1 VSKKVLSFLIF
12 VFVAPILWAQ
22 DQVIEPETASI
33 PAPEKPSEQRA
44 MVKLTDF
51 QTILMISLREKF
63 PRLPGIFYSAHS
75 CRLPEYG
82 PVVTITLQ
90 LPAIYFTKPLLQE
103 LDRQKTL
110 AEQQMSMIQKQIER
124 QAEMIRLRAR
134 ESELN
139 QRIQL
144 ETNGKNKR
152 SKTALVAFQTE
163 LTEVQKN
170 LKELEATPAI
180 ESTSMNSTA
189 TTVLSDLD
197 LEKMLASSYQQLIEK
212 ITTTVTNV
220 LAEKAP
226 VLADLNNRERITV
239 TAHIR
244 ESFVSSQERSII
256 FTLHNDDIEKFR
268 AGALD
273 LNSLKQKVEVR
284 NESPE

>member
-1 VSKKVLSFLIF
+1 MNKKILPLLIF
-12 VFVAPILWAQ
+12 VFVAPVLWAQ

-33 PAPEKPSEQRA
+33 PAPEKPPERA

-63 PRLPGIFYSAHS
+63 PRLPGIFYSAHA

-90 LPAIYFTKPLLQE
+90 LPAIYFTRPLLQE
-103 LDRQKTL
+103 LDRQKRL
-110 AEQQMSMIQKQIER
+110 AEEQMTMVQKQIER

-134 ESELN
+134 ESELT
-139 QRIQL
+139 QRIQV
-144 ETNGKNKR
+144 EVTGKKR
-152 SKTALVAFQTE
+152 SKAALAAFQTE

-170 LKELEATPAI
+170 LKEIEASPTFG
-180 ESTSMNSTA
+180 STQVSTTA
-189 TTVLSDLD
+189 AEVLSDLD
-197 LEKMLASSYQQLIEK
+197 LEKMLATSYKQLIEK

-226 VLADLNNRERITV
+226 ALADLDNRDRITV

-244 ESFVSSQERSII
+244 ESFVSSQERSIV
-256 FTLHNDDIEKFR
+256 FTLHNDDVEKFR
-268 AGALD
+268 NGTLD
-273 LNSLKQKVEVR
+273 LNGLKQKVEVR

>member
-1 VSKKVLSFLIF
+1 MNSKILSLLIF

-22 DQVIEPETASI
+22 DQVIEPETVSI
-33 PAPEKPSEQRA
+33 PAPDKTPELRA
-44 MVKLTDF
+44 TVKLTDF

-90 LPAIYFTKPLLQE
+90 LPAIYFTRPLLQE
-103 LDRQKTL
+103 LERQKTL
-110 AEQQMSMIQKQIER
+110 AEQQMSIVQKQIER

-134 ESELN
+134 ESELT
-139 QRIQL
+139 QRIQV
-144 ETNGKNKR
+144 EVNGKKR

-170 LKELEATPAI
+170 LKDLDATPAA
-180 ESTSMNSTA
+180 EATA
-189 TTVLSDLD
+189 ANNAVATVLSDLD

-256 FTLHNDDIEKFR
+256 FTLHNDDVERFR
-268 AGALD
+268 AGDLD
-273 LNSLKQKVEVR
+273 LAGLKQKVEVR

>member
-1 VSKKVLSFLIF
+1 MNKKILSLLIF

-22 DQVIEPETASI
+22 DQVIEPETTSI
-33 PAPEKPSEQRA
+33 PASEKPPEPHT

-51 QTILMISLREKF
+51 QTILMMSLREKF

-75 CRLPEYG
+75 CRLPDYG

-90 LPAIYFTKPLLQE
+90 LPAIYFTRPLLQE
-103 LDRQKTL
+103 LDRQKAL
-110 AEQQMSMIQKQIER
+110 AEQQMSMVQKQIER

-139 QRIQL
+139 QRI
-144 ETNGKNKR
+144 EVEVSAKKR
-152 SKTALVAFQTE
+152 SKTALNAFQTE

-180 ESTSMNSTA
+180 ESTAVSSTA
-189 TTVLSDLD
+189 ATVLSDLD
-197 LEKMLASSYQQLIEK
+197 LEKMLATSYQQLIEK

-239 TAHIR
+239 AAHIR

-256 FTLHNDDIEKFR
+256 FTLHNDDVEKFR
-268 AGALD
+268 SGNLD
-273 LNSLKQKVEVR
+273 INALKQKVEVR
-284 NESPE
+284 NEAPE

>member
-1 VSKKVLSFLIF
+1 MNKKILPLLIF
-12 VFVAPILWAQ
+12 VFVAPVLWAQ

-33 PAPEKPSEQRA
+33 PAPEKPPERA
-44 MVKLTDF
+44 LVKLKDF

-82 PVVTITLQ
+82 PVVNLTLQ

-103 LDRQKTL
+103 LDRQKQL
-110 AEQQMSMIQKQIER
+110 AEQQMSMVQKQIER

-134 ESELN
+134 ESELT
-139 QRIQL
+139 QRIQV
-144 ETNGKNKR
+144 EVNGKKR
-152 SKTALVAFQTE
+152 SKTAINTFQAE

-170 LKELEATPAI
+170 LKELETTPTV
-180 ESTSMNSTA
+180 ESTAVNTTA

-197 LEKMLASSYQQLIEK
+197 LEKMLATSYQQLIEK
-212 ITTTVTNV
+212 ITTIVTNV

-256 FTLHNDDIEKFR
+256 FTLHTDDVEKFR
-268 AGALD
+268 NGTLD
-273 LNSLKQKVEVR
+273 LNGLKQKVEVR
-284 NESPE
+284 NESPEQ

>member
-1 VSKKVLSFLIF
+1 VNKKILSLLIF

-22 DQVIEPETASI
+22 DQVIEPETVSI
-33 PAPEKPSEQRA
+33 PAPEKPPEQRS

-75 CRLPEYG
+75 CRLPDYG

-90 LPAIYFTKPLLQE
+90 LPAIYFTRPLLQE
-103 LDRQKTL
+103 LDRQKAL
-110 AEQQMSMIQKQIER
+110 AEQQMSMVQKQIER

-139 QRIQL
+139 QRI
-144 ETNGKNKR
+144 EVEVSAKKR
-152 SKTALVAFQTE
+152 SKTALNAFQTE
-163 LTEVQKN
+163 LNEVQKN

-180 ESTSMNSTA
+180 ESTAVSSTTA
-189 TTVLSDLD
+189 TVLSDLD

-226 VLADLNNRERITV
+226 VLADLDSKERITV

-256 FTLHNDDIEKFR
+256 FTLHNDDVEKFR
-268 AGALD
+268 AGDLD
-273 LNSLKQKVEVR
+273 INALKQKVEVH

>member
-1 VSKKVLSFLIF
+1 MIKKLLPLFILFF
-12 VFVAPILWAQ
+12 VTPLLRAQ
-22 DQVIEPETASI
+22 DQIIEPETVSI
-33 PAPEKPSEQRA
+33 AVPEKAKERA
-44 MVKLTDF
+44 LVKLRDF

-82 PVVTITLQ
+82 PVVTLTLQ

-103 LDRQKTL
+103 LDRQKRL
-110 AEQQMSMIQKQIER
+110 AEEQMSMVQKQIER
-124 QAEMIRLRAR
+124 QAEMIRLRGR
-134 ESELN
+134 ESELT
-139 QRIQL
+139 QRIQV
-144 ETNGKNKR
+144 EVSAKKR
-152 SKTALVAFQTE
+152 SKTALNTFQAE

-170 LKELEATPAI
+170 LKELESAPI
-180 ESTSMNSTA
+180 VGSSISTSA
-189 TTVLSDLD
+189 ADVLSDLD

-226 VLADLNNRERITV
+226 VLADLNNQERITV

-256 FTLHNDDIEKFR
+256 FTLHNDDVEKFR
-268 AGALD
+268 NGTYD
-273 LNSLKQKVEVR
+273 LNALKQKVEIR
-284 NESPE
+284 NESSE

>member
-1 VSKKVLSFLIF
+1 MNRKILSLLIF
-12 VFVAPILWAQ
+12 VFVAPVLWAQ

-33 PAPEKPSEQRA
+33 PAPEKPHEQRA
-44 MVKLTDF
+44 LVKLTDF
-51 QTILMISLREKF
+51 QTILMLSLREKF

-110 AEQQMSMIQKQIER
+110 AEQQMTMVQKQIER
-124 QAEMIRLRAR
+124 QAEMIRLRGR
-134 ESELN
+134 ESELT
-139 QRIQL
+139 QRIQV
-144 ETNGKNKR
+144 EVNGKNKR
-152 SKTALVAFQTE
+152 SKAALASFQTE

-170 LKELEATPAI
+170 LKELESAPVEA
-180 ESTSMNSTA
+180 SFSSNTA
-189 TTVLSDLD
+189 TVLSDLD

-226 VLADLNNRERITV
+226 VLADLNNSERITV

-256 FTLHNDDIEKFR
+256 FTLHNDDVEKFR
-268 AGALD
+268 AGTLD
-273 LNSLKQKVEVR
+273 INALKQKVEVH
-284 NESPE
+284 NEAPE

>member
-1 VSKKVLSFLIF
+1 MNRKILPLLIF
-12 VFVAPILWAQ
+12 VFVGPVLWGQ
-22 DQVIEPETASI
+22 DQVIEPETVSI
-33 PAPEKPSEQRA
+33 PAPEKTPDPRA

-90 LPAIYFTKPLLQE
+90 LPAIYFTRPLLQE
-103 LDRQKTL
+103 LDRQKRL
-110 AEQQMSMIQKQIER
+110 AEEQMTMVQKQIER

-134 ESELN
+134 ESELT
-139 QRIQL
+139 QRIQV
-144 ETNGKNKR
+144 EVTGKKR
-152 SKTALVAFQTE
+152 SKAAVAAFQTE

-170 LKELEATPAI
+170 LKELDASPAVG
-180 ESTSMNSTA
+180 STQFSSTA
-189 TTVLSDLD
+189 AEVLSDLD
-197 LEKMLASSYQQLIEK
+197 LEKMLATSYQQLIEK
-212 ITTTVTNV
+212 ITTTVSNV

-256 FTLHNDDIEKFR
+256 FTLHNDDVDKFR
-268 AGALD
+268 NGTLD
-273 LNSLKQKVEVR
+273 LNALKQKIEVR

>member
-1 VSKKVLSFLIF
+1 MNKKILPLLIF
-12 VFVAPILWAQ
+12 VFVAPVLWAQ

-33 PAPEKPSEQRA
+33 PAPENLPENRS

-90 LPAIYFTKPLLQE
+90 LPAIYFTRPLLQE
-103 LDRQKTL
+103 LDRQKRL
-110 AEQQMSMIQKQIER
+110 AEEQMNMVQKQIER

-134 ESELN
+134 ESELT
-139 QRIQL
+139 QRIQV
-144 ETNGKNKR
+144 EVTGKKR
-152 SKTALVAFQTE
+152 SKAALATFQTE

-170 LKELEATPAI
+170 LKELEA
-180 ESTSMNSTA
+180 STA
-189 TTVLSDLD
+189 VGSSQVSTTTAEVLSDLD

-226 VLADLNNRERITV
+226 VACGFE
-239 TAHIR
+239 
-244 ESFVSSQERSII
+244 
-256 FTLHNDDIEKFR
+256 
-268 AGALD
+268 
-273 LNSLKQKVEVR
+273 
-284 NESPE
+284 

>member
-1 VSKKVLSFLIF
+1 VNKKILPLLIF

-33 PAPEKPSEQRA
+33 PAPETAPQRS

-75 CRLPEYG
+75 CRLPDYG

-90 LPAIYFTKPLLQE
+90 LPAIYFTRPLLQE
-103 LDRQKTL
+103 LDRQKAL
-110 AEQQMSMIQKQIER
+110 AEQQMSMVQKQIER

-139 QRIQL
+139 QRI
-144 ETNGKNKR
+144 EVEVSAKKR
-152 SKTALVAFQTE
+152 SKTALNAFQTE

-170 LKELEATPAI
+170 LKELEATPAL
-180 ESTSMNSTA
+180 ESTAVSSTA
-189 TTVLSDLD
+189 ATVLSDLD

-256 FTLHNDDIEKFR
+256 FTLHNDDVEKFR
-268 AGALD
+268 SGNLD
-273 LNSLKQKVEVR
+273 INALKQKVEVR

>member
-1 VSKKVLSFLIF
+1 MNKKILPLLIF
-12 VFVAPILWAQ
+12 VFVAPVLWAQ

-33 PAPEKPSEQRA
+33 PAPEKPPERA
-44 MVKLTDF
+44 LVKLKDF

-82 PVVTITLQ
+82 PVVNLTLQ

-103 LDRQKTL
+103 LDRQKQL
-110 AEQQMSMIQKQIER
+110 AEQQMSMVQKQIER

-134 ESELN
+134 ESELT
-139 QRIQL
+139 QRIQV
-144 ETNGKNKR
+144 EVNGKKR
-152 SKTALVAFQTE
+152 SKTAINTFQAE

-170 LKELEATPAI
+170 LKELETTPAV
-180 ESTSMNSTA
+180 ESTAVNTTA

-197 LEKMLASSYQQLIEK
+197 LEKMLATSYQQLIEK
-212 ITTTVTNV
+212 ITTIVTNV

-256 FTLHNDDIEKFR
+256 FTLHTDDVEKFR
-268 AGALD
+268 NGTLD
-273 LNSLKQKVEVR
+273 LNGLKQKVEVR
-284 NESPE
+284 NESPEQ

>member
-1 VSKKVLSFLIF
+1 VNKKILPLLIF
-12 VFVAPILWAQ
+12 VFVTPVLWAQ

-33 PAPEKPSEQRA
+33 PAPENLPEKRA

-90 LPAIYFTKPLLQE
+90 LPAIYFTRPLLQE
-103 LDRQKTL
+103 LDRQKRL
-110 AEQQMSMIQKQIER
+110 AEEQMTMVQKQIER

-134 ESELN
+134 ESELT
-139 QRIQL
+139 QRIQV
-144 ETNGKNKR
+144 EVTGKKR
-152 SKTALVAFQTE
+152 SKAALATFQTE

-170 LKELEATPAI
+170 LKELEASPTVGSSQV
-180 ESTSMNSTA
+180 STTTA
-189 TTVLSDLD
+189 EVLSDLD
-197 LEKMLASSYQQLIEK
+197 LEKMLATSYKQLIEK

-226 VLADLNNRERITV
+226 ELADLNNRERITV

-256 FTLHNDDIEKFR
+256 FTLHSDDVEKFR
-268 AGALD
+268 NGTLD
-273 LNSLKQKVEVR
+273 LNALKQKVEVR
-284 NESPE
+284 NESPEQ

>member
-1 VSKKVLSFLIF
+1 MNRKILPLLIF
-12 VFVAPILWAQ
+12 VFVAPVLWAQ
-22 DQVIEPETASI
+22 DQVIEPESASI
-33 PAPEKPSEQRA
+33 PAPEKPPERA

-82 PVVTITLQ
+82 PVVNLTLQ

-103 LDRQKTL
+103 LDRQKQL
-110 AEQQMSMIQKQIER
+110 AEQQMSMVQKQIER

-134 ESELN
+134 ESELT

-144 ETNGKNKR
+144 EINGKNKR
-152 SKTALVAFQTE
+152 SKTALTAFQTE

-170 LKELEATPAI
+170 LKEIEATPAV
-180 ESTSMNSTA
+180 ESTSLNTTA

-197 LEKMLASSYQQLIEK
+197 LEKMLTTSYQQLIEK

-226 VLADLNNRERITV
+226 VLADLNGKERITV

-256 FTLHNDDIEKFR
+256 FTLHNDDVEKFR
-268 AGALD
+268 NGTFD
-273 LNSLKQKVEVR
+273 LNMLKQKVEVR
-284 NESPE
+284 NEAPE

>member
-1 VSKKVLSFLIF
+1 MNKKILPLLIF
-12 VFVAPILWAQ
+12 VFVAPVLWAQ
-22 DQVIEPETASI
+22 DQVIDPETASI
-33 PAPEKPSEQRA
+33 PAPEKPTERA
-44 MVKLTDF
+44 QVKLKDF

-82 PVVTITLQ
+82 PVVNLTLQ

-103 LDRQKTL
+103 LDRQKQL
-110 AEQQMSMIQKQIER
+110 AEQQMTMVQKQIER
-124 QAEMIRLRAR
+124 QAEMLRLRGR
-134 ESELN
+134 ESELT

-144 ETNGKNKR
+144 EINGKNKR
-152 SKTALVAFQTE
+152 SKTAINTFQVE

-170 LKELEATPAI
+170 LKELEATPAFA
-180 ESTSMNSTA
+180 SQVSPTA
-189 TTVLSDLD
+189 AEVLSDLD
-197 LEKMLASSYQQLIEK
+197 LEKMLATSYQQLIEK

-256 FTLHNDDIEKFR
+256 FTLHNDDVDKFR
-268 AGALD
+268 NGDLD
-273 LNSLKQKVEVR
+273 LNGLKQKVEVR

>member
-1 VSKKVLSFLIF
+1 VNKKILSLLIF

-22 DQVIEPETASI
+22 DQVIDPETASI
-33 PAPEKPSEQRA
+33 PSSEKPPEQRS

-51 QTILMISLREKF
+51 QTILMIALREKF

-75 CRLPEYG
+75 CRLPDYG

-90 LPAIYFTKPLLQE
+90 LPAIYFTRPLLQE
-103 LDRQKTL
+103 LDRQKAL
-110 AEQQMSMIQKQIER
+110 AEQQMSMVQKQIER

-139 QRIQL
+139 QRI
-144 ETNGKNKR
+144 EVEVSAKKR
-152 SKTALVAFQTE
+152 SKTALNAFQTE
-163 LTEVQKN
+163 LAEVQKN
-170 LKELEATPAI
+170 LKELEATPAL
-180 ESTSMNSTA
+180 ESTAVSSTTA
-189 TTVLSDLD
+189 TVLSDLD
-197 LEKMLASSYQQLIEK
+197 LEKMLATSYQQLIEK

-256 FTLHNDDIEKFR
+256 FTLHNDDVEKFR
-268 AGALD
+268 SGDLD
-273 LNSLKQKVEVR
+273 INALKQKVEIR

>member
-1 VSKKVLSFLIF
+1 VNRKILSLLFF
-12 VFVAPILWAQ
+12 VFVAPVLWAQ
-22 DQVIEPETASI
+22 DQVIEPETVSI
-33 PAPEKPSEQRA
+33 PGPEQAADQRA

-63 PRLPGIFYSAHS
+63 PRLPGIFYTAHS

-103 LDRQKTL
+103 LERQKL
-110 AEQQMSMIQKQIER
+110 KAEQQMSMVQKQIER

-134 ESELN
+134 ESELT
-139 QRIQL
+139 QRI
-144 ETNGKNKR
+144 EVEVSAKKR

-163 LTEVQKN
+163 LTDVQKN
-170 LKELEATPAI
+170 LKELESTPVAATF
-180 ESTSMNSTA
+180 TSDTA

-197 LEKMLASSYQQLIEK
+197 LEKMLATSYQQLIEK

-226 VLADLNNRERITV
+226 VLADLNNKERITV

-256 FTLHNDDIEKFR
+256 FTLHNEDVDKFR
-268 AGALD
+268 AGILD
-273 LNSLKQKVEVR
+273 LNALKQKVEVR

>member
-1 VSKKVLSFLIF
+1 VNRKILSLFILMFL
-12 VFVAPILWAQ
+12 PPLLWAQ
-22 DQVIEPETASI
+22 DQIIEPETVSI
-33 PAPEKPSEQRA
+33 PAPEKQTQRA
-44 MVKLTDF
+44 LVKLKDF

-82 PVVTITLQ
+82 PVVNLTLQ

-103 LDRQKTL
+103 LDRQKRL
-110 AEQQMSMIQKQIER
+110 AEEQMSMVQKQIER

-134 ESELN
+134 ESELV

-144 ETNGKNKR
+144 ETSAKKR
-152 SKTALVAFQTE
+152 SKAALTAFQTE
-163 LTEVQKN
+163 LTEVQSN
-170 LKELEATPAI
+170 LKELESSPSFGSPNT
-180 ESTSMNSTA
+180 TA
-189 TTVLSDLD
+189 PDVLSDLD

-226 VLADLNNRERITV
+226 VLAELNNRERITV

-256 FTLHNDDIEKFR
+256 FTLHNDDVEKFR
-268 AGALD
+268 NGTFD
-273 LNSLKQKVEVR
+273 LATLKQKVEIR

>member
-1 VSKKVLSFLIF
+1 VNKKILPLLIF
-12 VFVAPILWAQ
+12 VFVAPVLWAQ

-33 PAPEKPSEQRA
+33 PAPEKPPERA
-44 MVKLTDF
+44 LVKLKDF

-82 PVVTITLQ
+82 PVVNLTLQ

-103 LDRQKTL
+103 LDRQKQL
-110 AEQQMSMIQKQIER
+110 AEQQMSMVQKQIER

-134 ESELN
+134 ESELT
-139 QRIQL
+139 QRIQV
-144 ETNGKNKR
+144 EVNGKKR
-152 SKTALVAFQTE
+152 SKTAINTFQAE

-170 LKELEATPAI
+170 LKELETTPAV
-180 ESTSMNSTA
+180 ESTAVNTTA

-197 LEKMLASSYQQLIEK
+197 LEKMLATSYQQLIEK
-212 ITTTVTNV
+212 ITTIVTNV

-256 FTLHNDDIEKFR
+256 FTLHTDDVEKFR
-268 AGALD
+268 NGTLD
-273 LNSLKQKVEVR
+273 LNGLKQKVEVR
-284 NESPE
+284 NESPEQ

>member
-1 VSKKVLSFLIF
+1 MNKKILALLIF
-12 VFVAPILWAQ
+12 VFVAPVLWAQ
-22 DQVIEPETASI
+22 DQVIEPETVSI
-33 PAPEKPSEQRA
+33 PAPEKQPDLRA

-90 LPAIYFTKPLLQE
+90 LPAIYFTRPLLQE
-103 LDRQKTL
+103 LDRQKRL
-110 AEQQMSMIQKQIER
+110 AEEQMTMVQKQIER

-134 ESELN
+134 ESELT
-139 QRIQL
+139 QRIQI
-144 ETNGKNKR
+144 EVTGKKR
-152 SKTALVAFQTE
+152 SKATLVAFQTE

-170 LKELEATPAI
+170 LKELEASPTVGLSQVS
-180 ESTSMNSTA
+180 STTA
-189 TTVLSDLD
+189 EVLSDLD

-212 ITTTVTNV
+212 ITTIVTNV

-226 VLADLNNRERITV
+226 VLADLNNRDRITV

-256 FTLHNDDIEKFR
+256 FTLHNDDVEKFR
-268 AGALD
+268 NGTLD
-273 LNSLKQKVEVR
+273 LTALKQKVEVR

>member
-1 VSKKVLSFLIF
+1 VNRKILSLLFF
-12 VFVAPILWAQ
+12 AFVAPVLWAQ
-22 DQVIEPETASI
+22 DQVIEPETVSI
-33 PAPEKPSEQRA
+33 PGPEQAADQRA

-63 PRLPGIFYSAHS
+63 PRLPGIFYTAHS

-103 LDRQKTL
+103 LERQKL
-110 AEQQMSMIQKQIER
+110 KAEQQMSMVQKQIER

-134 ESELN
+134 ESELT
-139 QRIQL
+139 QRI
-144 ETNGKNKR
+144 EVEVSAKKR

-163 LTEVQKN
+163 LTDVQKN
-170 LKELEATPAI
+170 LKELESTPVAATF
-180 ESTSMNSTA
+180 TSDTA

-197 LEKMLASSYQQLIEK
+197 LEKMLATSYQQLIEK

-226 VLADLNNRERITV
+226 VLADLNNKERITV

-256 FTLHNDDIEKFR
+256 FTLHNEDVDKFR
-268 AGALD
+268 AGILD
-273 LNSLKQKVEVR
+273 LNALKQKVEVR

>member
-1 VSKKVLSFLIF
+1 VNKKILPLLIF
-12 VFVAPILWAQ
+12 VFVAPVLWAQ
-22 DQVIEPETASI
+22 DQVIEPETVSI
-33 PAPEKPSEQRA
+33 PAPEKPPDPRS

-63 PRLPGIFYSAHS
+63 PRLPGMFYSAHS

-90 LPAIYFTKPLLQE
+90 LPAIYFTRPLLQE
-103 LDRQKTL
+103 LERQKTL
-110 AEQQMSMIQKQIER
+110 AEQQMNIVQKQIER

-134 ESELN
+134 ESELT
-139 QRIQL
+139 QRIQV
-144 ETNGKNKR
+144 EVTGKKK
-152 SKTALVAFQTE
+152 SKAALATFQTE

-170 LKELEATPAI
+170 LKELEATPAV
-180 ESTSMNSTA
+180 EAMNANNTV
-189 TTVLSDLD
+189 TTVLSDVD

-256 FTLHNDDIEKFR
+256 FTLHCDDVEKFR
-268 AGALD
+268 NGNLD
-273 LNSLKQKVEVR
+273 VNALKQKIEVR

>member
-1 VSKKVLSFLIF
+1 MNKKILPLLIF
-12 VFVAPILWAQ
+12 VFVAPVLWAQ

-33 PAPEKPSEQRA
+33 TSPEKPPERA

-90 LPAIYFTKPLLQE
+90 LPAIYFTRPLLQE
-103 LDRQKTL
+103 LDRQKRL
-110 AEQQMSMIQKQIER
+110 AEEQMTMVQKQIER
-124 QAEMIRLRAR
+124 QAEMLRLRGR
-134 ESELN
+134 ESELT
-139 QRIQL
+139 QRIQV
-144 ETNGKNKR
+144 EVTGKKRNKA
-152 SKTALVAFQTE
+152 ALAAFQTE

-170 LKELEATPAI
+170 LKELEASPTVGSSQGSA
-180 ESTSMNSTA
+180 TA
-189 TTVLSDLD
+189 ADVLSDLD
-197 LEKMLASSYQQLIEK
+197 LEKMLATSYKQLVEK
-212 ITTTVTNV
+212 ITTIVTNV

-256 FTLHNDDIEKFR
+256 FTLHNDDVEKFR
-268 AGALD
+268 NGTLD
-273 LNSLKQKVEVR
+273 LNALKQKVEVR
-284 NESPE
+284 NESPEQ

>member
-1 VSKKVLSFLIF
+1 VNKKILSLLIF
-12 VFVAPILWAQ
+12 VFVAPVLWAQ

-33 PAPEKPSEQRA
+33 PAPEKTSEQRA

-110 AEQQMSMIQKQIER
+110 AEQQMRMVQKQIER
-124 QAEMIRLRAR
+124 QAAILQLRAR
-134 ESELN
+134 ESELT
-139 QRIQL
+139 QRIQV
-144 ETNGKNKR
+144 EVSAKKR
-152 SKTALVAFQTE
+152 SKTALNAFQTE

-170 LKELEATPAI
+170 LKELNANPAV
-180 ESTSMNSTA
+180 ELTTSIANA
-189 TTVLSDLD
+189 PPVLSDLD
-197 LEKMLASSYQQLIEK
+197 LEKMLTSSYQQLIEK

-226 VLADLNNRERITV
+226 VLADLNNKERITV

-256 FTLHNDDIEKFR
+256 FTLHNDDVEKFR
-268 AGALD
+268 SGSLD
-273 LNSLKQKVEVR
+273 INALKQRVEVR

>member
-1 VSKKVLSFLIF
+1 MNKKILPLLIF
-12 VFVAPILWAQ
+12 VFVAPVLWAQ

-33 PAPEKPSEQRA
+33 PAPEKPPERA
-44 MVKLTDF
+44 TVKLTDF

-90 LPAIYFTKPLLQE
+90 LPAIYFTRPLLQE
-103 LDRQKTL
+103 LDRQKRL
-110 AEQQMSMIQKQIER
+110 AEEQMIMVQKQIER

-134 ESELN
+134 ESELT
-139 QRIQL
+139 QRIQV
-144 ETNGKNKR
+144 EVTGKKR
-152 SKTALVAFQTE
+152 SKAALATFQTE

-170 LKELEATPAI
+170 LKELEASPTFG
-180 ESTSMNSTA
+180 SSQVSA
-189 TTVLSDLD
+189 TTADVLSDLD
-197 LEKMLASSYQQLIEK
+197 LEKMLATSYKQLIEK

-226 VLADLNNRERITV
+226 ALADLNNRERITV

-256 FTLHNDDIEKFR
+256 FTLHNDDVEKFR
-268 AGALD
+268 NGTLD
-273 LNSLKQKVEVR
+273 LNALRQKVEVR
-284 NESPE
+284 NESPEQ

>member
-1 VSKKVLSFLIF
+1 VNKKILSLLIF
-12 VFVAPILWAQ
+12 VFVAPVLWAQ

-33 PAPEKPSEQRA
+33 PAPENPPEPRA

-103 LDRQKTL
+103 LDRQKQL
-110 AEQQMSMIQKQIER
+110 AEQQMSMVQKQIQR

-134 ESELN
+134 ESELT
-139 QRIQL
+139 QRIHL
-144 ETNGKNKR
+144 EVNGKNKR
-152 SKTALVAFQTE
+152 SKAALTAFQTE
-163 LTEVQKN
+163 LTDVQKN
-170 LKELEATPAI
+170 LKELESTPVEAAF
-180 ESTSMNSTA
+180 SSNTA
-189 TTVLSDLD
+189 ATVLSDLD
-197 LEKMLASSYQQLIEK
+197 LEKMLASSYQQLIQK
-212 ITTTVTNV
+212 ITTVVTNV

-256 FTLHNDDIEKFR
+256 FTLHNDDVEKFR
-268 AGALD
+268 AGTLD
-273 LNSLKQKVEVR
+273 LNALKQKVEVH

>member
-1 VSKKVLSFLIF
+1 MNRKILPLLIF
-12 VFVAPILWAQ
+12 VFVAPVLWAQ
-22 DQVIEPETASI
+22 DQVIEPESASI
-33 PAPEKPSEQRA
+33 PAPEKPPERA

-82 PVVTITLQ
+82 PVVNLTLQ

-103 LDRQKTL
+103 LDRQKQL
-110 AEQQMSMIQKQIER
+110 AEHQMSMVQKQIER

-134 ESELN
+134 ESELT

-144 ETNGKNKR
+144 EINGKNKR
-152 SKTALVAFQTE
+152 SKTALTAFQTE

-170 LKELEATPAI
+170 LKEIEATPAV
-180 ESTSMNSTA
+180 ESTSLNTTA

-197 LEKMLASSYQQLIEK
+197 LEKMLTTSYQQLIEK

-226 VLADLNNRERITV
+226 VLADLNGKERITV

-256 FTLHNDDIEKFR
+256 FTLHNDDVEKFR
-268 AGALD
+268 NGTFD
-273 LNSLKQKVEVR
+273 LNMLKQKVEVR

>member
-1 VSKKVLSFLIF
+1 MNRKILPLLFF
-12 VFVAPILWAQ
+12 VFVAPVVWAQ
-22 DQVIEPETASI
+22 DQVIEPETVSI
-33 PAPEKPSEQRA
+33 PGPEKPAERA
-44 MVKLTDF
+44 LVKLKDF

-82 PVVTITLQ
+82 PVVNLTLQ

-103 LDRQKTL
+103 LDRQKQL
-110 AEQQMSMIQKQIER
+110 AEHQMSMVQKQIER

-134 ESELN
+134 ESELT

-144 ETNGKNKR
+144 EINGKNKR
-152 SKTALVAFQTE
+152 SKTALTAFQTE

-170 LKELEATPAI
+170 LKEIEATPAV
-180 ESTSMNSTA
+180 ESTSLNSTA

-212 ITTTVTNV
+212 ITTTVINV

-226 VLADLNNRERITV
+226 VLADLNGKERITV

-256 FTLHNDDIEKFR
+256 FTLHNDDVEKFR
-268 AGALD
+268 NGTFD
-273 LNSLKQKVEVR
+273 LNMLKQKVEVR